1 MKITEFSL
9 NHRIAVF
16 FVMFAVTVAGVISY
30 ATLPRESSPDVKV
43 PLITVAVPWPEA
55 SPLDVE
61 NSVTVPLEREIEN
74 VKGVKKF
81 ESTSA
86 EGLSISLIEFNP
98 DVEIEDAL
106 QRIRE
111 KVDIAKIEFPS
122 DVEDESVSELS
133 FAEFPIMIITLYG
146 ADIPVL
152 QKVAEG
158 IEDKVEQ
165 IPGVLDVS
173 IAGGVEEQIEI
184 VLDPEKLEG
193 YQLPVDSIISQLR
206 GENVDISAGGIDT
219 GTIKASVRLPGEFK
233 TAEDVEALVV
243 HQVDGKPVYLR
254 DVASATLSYK
264 DTTSYARRDGKPS
277 VTVNISKRVGANIID
292 IADMVKYGLSQ
303 ESHRFPSGVE
313 YDVLMDASKDIKN
326 SVADL
331 ENNILTGLIL
341 VLIVILLALGLRN
354 AVFVAVAIPFSMGVS
369 FVILQ
374 SMGVTLNMVVLFAL
388 ILAQGM
394 LVDNAIVIIENV
406 YRHMGMGKSPYKA
419 SLDATSE
426 VAWPVI
432 AATATTVGAFAPM
445 VFWPGM
451 MGQFMRYI
459 PITVIVTLI
468 CSLSVALVI
477 NPVVAGVFMRL
488 SDKKPGQASQKMAA
502 FGEKFLGVY
511 ERFLRVALKF
521 PKTLLAL
528 AGVALILTVAV
539 YGVMGKGVELFPQVE
554 PKLAFV
560 NITAPQGTSL
570 ERTDALAKVVESR
583 LPDYADV
590 KGVETTV
597 GGIGAGDPMA
607 GGADATHIARVTI
620 SFKDA
625 EERVG
630 SPTEYLDQIR
640 ELIVDLPGAEFE
652 VKKQNMGPPT
662 GPPIN
667 IEVSVDDDTKLVEA
681 AKAVRRIVEG
691 TKGCVDVRDDIQAGK
706 PELRV
711 RIDRKRAA
719 LLGLNT
725 QWTGNF
731 VKLLIGGRR
740 IGGYET
746 GDEENDIV
754 VRLPQN
760 RRSDPALLDEIRI
773 STPAGESVALSTI
786 ASWEF
791 VGGPGTIRRKNGR
804 PVLTVSANGAAGVD
818 VQTLISSI
826 TEQMAADQSS
836 LPEGFQADFT
846 GEQEDMEEAGAFLIK
861 AFMIAVAII
870 CLVLVLQ
877 FNSISQA
884 GIIIGSVVLSL
895 IGVMVSLIVLA
906 QPFGVIMTG
915 VAIVALAGVVVNN
928 AIVMIDYTN
937 QLRREG
943 KALMDAVIEAGKT
956 RFRPVV
962 LTAITTTLSL
972 LPMALEISVDIR
984 SLIIGDFGKFGI
996 IFGGESSAMWAPLA
1010 TAVMFGLMIATVL
1023 TLVLVPAAYLITSR
1037 WAEKAVNVYNGLIGD
1052 IHEKQVPPNLGEGE

>member
-16 FVMFAVTVAGVISY
+16 FVMFAVALSGVISY

-61 NSVTVPLEREIEN
+61 NSVTIPLERELEN
-74 VKGVKKF
+74 VKGVKEF

-86 EGLSISLIEFNP
+86 EGISITLIEFNP
-98 DVEIEDAL
+98 DVSVEDAL
-106 QRIRE
+106 QRVRE
-111 KVDIAKIEFPS
+111 KVDIAKIEFP
-122 DVEDESVSELS
+122 DDAEDETVNELS

-152 QKVAEG
+152 QKVAES

-184 VLDPEKLEG
+184 ELDPEKLEA
-193 YQLPVDSIISQLR
+193 YKLPVDAIIAQLR

-219 GTIKASVRLPGEFK
+219 GSMKPTVRIPGEFK
-233 TAEDVEALVV
+233 SPEDVESLIVY
-243 HQVDGKPVYLR
+243 QKDGNPVYLR
-254 DVASATLSYK
+254 DVAAAKFGYK
-264 DTTSYARRDGKPS
+264 DATSYARRDGTPS

-292 IADMVKYGLSQ
+292 IAEMIKYGLAQ
-303 ESHRFPSGVE
+303 EKHRFPSGVE

-354 AVFVAVAIPFSMGVS
+354 ALFVAVAIPFSMGIS

-406 YRHMGMGKSPYKA
+406 YRHMGMGKSPYRA

-459 PITVIVTLI
+459 PITVITTLL
-468 CSLSVALVI
+468 CSLFVALVI

-488 SDKKPGQASQKMAA
+488 STKKPGQAAKKAA
-502 FGEKFLGVY
+502 VVGGSFLAYY
-511 ERFLRVALKF
+511 ERFLRVALRF

-528 AGVALILTVAV
+528 SVGALAFTIAL
-539 YGVMGKGVELFPQVE
+539 YGVMDQGVELFPEVE

-570 ERTDALAKVVESR
+570 HRTDALAKIVESR
-583 LPDYADV
+583 LPNNPDV

-620 SFKDA
+620 SFKDS
-625 EERVG
+625 EDRIG
-630 SPTEYLDQIR
+630 SPSDYLDEIR
-640 ELIVDLPGAEFE
+640 DLIVDLPGAEFE
-652 VKKQNMGPPT
+652 VQKQNMGPPT

-667 IEVSVDDDTKLVEA
+667 IEVGVDDEAQLVTT
-681 AKAVRRIVEG
+681 AKAVRRIVES
-691 TKGCVDVRDDIQAGK
+691 TKGCIDVRDDIQSGK
-706 PELRV
+706 PELRI
-711 RIDRKRAA
+711 RINRKRAA

-731 VKLLIGGRR
+731 VKLLVGGRR

-746 GDEENDIV
+746 GDEENDII
-754 VRLPQN
+754 VRLPEN

-786 ASWEF
+786 ATWEYS
-791 VGGPGTIRRKNGR
+791 GGPGTIRRKDGR
-804 PVLTVSANGAAGVD
+804 QVLTVSANAADGMD
-818 VQTLISSI
+818 KQKLIASI
-826 TEQMAADQSS
+826 TEKMEAMRGDM
-836 LPEGFQADFT
+836 PEGFRADFT
-846 GEQEDMEEAGAFLIK
+846 GEQEDMEEAGSFLLKAFLI
-861 AFMIAVAII
+861 AIATIM
-870 CLVLVLQ
+870 LVLVLQ

-895 IGVMVSLIVLA
+895 IGVMVSLIVLQ

-937 QLRREG
+937 QLKREG
-943 KALMDAVIEAGKT
+943 RGVMDAVVEAGKT

-962 LTAITTTLSL
+962 LTAITTTFSL
-972 LPMALEISVDIR
+972 LPMALKVSVDIR
-984 SLIIGDFGKFGI
+984 SLITGEFDKFGI
-996 IFGGESSAMWAPLA
+996 VVGGDSSAMWAPLA

-1023 TLVLVPAAYLITSR
+1023 TLVLVPAAYLVTTR
-1037 WAEKAVNVYNGLIGD
+1037 WGDKASAIYNRLLGRID
-1052 IHEKQVPPNLGEGE
+1052 EPQVAADKD